1 MMAYFDDASDVY
13 RYLGGVFREADS
25 HPDVGPRLRSSHLTF
40 RIDYFRPTAILT
52 VRMLPEG
59 IDVIEGATDV
69 RPDVRLTMSAD
80 NGDRFWRGEY
90 NAAVGLA
97 TGEVRARGP
106 VSKLLGLLPL
116 AKPVFPLYREM
127 VAAKDRK
134 TGR

>member
-1 MMAYFDDASDVY
+1 MAYFDDASDVY

-40 RIDYFRPTAILT
+40 RIDYFRPTATLT

>member
-1 MMAYFDDASDVY
+1 MPYFDNASEVY
-13 RYLGGVFREADS
+13 QYLGGVFRTADS
-25 HPDVGPRLRSSHLTF
+25 HPEVGPRLRASRLTF
-40 RIDYFRPTAILT
+40 RIDYFSPAATLT

-59 IDVIEGATDV
+59 IEVVEGATDV

-127 VAAKDRK
+127 IAAKDRK